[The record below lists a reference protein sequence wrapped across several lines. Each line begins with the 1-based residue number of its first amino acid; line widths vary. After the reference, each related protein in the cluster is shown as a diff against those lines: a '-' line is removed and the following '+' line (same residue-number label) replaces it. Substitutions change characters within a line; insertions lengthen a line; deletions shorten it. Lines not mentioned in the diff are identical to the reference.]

1 VYAFVRG
8 ILHSVGLD
16 HAVIEAGG
24 VGYLIYAPR
33 RVLANL
39 GEAGA
44 QTLLH
49 THLYVR
55 EDVMALYGFAT
66 PDELKMFV
74 ALLGVSGIGPKVAL
88 SMLSA
93 ATPAELQLAIANGD
107 TKVLAR
113 VPGIGQKTAAR
124 LVLELKGK
132 LDLAALAGAPGSTPA
147 LGGINNDLADM
158 LVGLG
163 FSAAEAAAAI
173 ASLPAD
179 APPDLEERLRLAL
192 RFFGGA

>member
-1 VYAFVRG
+1 VYAFIRG
-8 ILHSVGLD
+8 TLHTIGVD
-16 HAVIEAGG
+16 HAVLEAGG

-33 RVLANL
+33 RVLAEL
-39 GEAGA
+39 GEPGQEAC
-44 QTLLH
+44 LY
-49 THLYVR
+49 THLHVR
-55 EDVMALYGFAT
+55 EDAMALYGFRT
-66 PDELKMFV
+66 PDELRLFT
-74 ALLGVSGIGPKVAL
+74 ALIGVTGIGPTVAL
-88 SMLSA
+88 RMLSA
-93 ATPAELQLAIANGD
+93 ATPSELQLAIANGD

-132 LDLAALAGAPGSTPA
+132 LDLSALQGQVAVPALAGVNS
-147 LGGINNDLADM
+147 DLSDM

-163 FSAAEAAAAI
+163 FSAAEAASAI

-192 RFFGGA
+192 RYFGGA